1 MANIFT
7 TRKPKRFEHKPR
19 FSDPRKEALEARV
32 RKVKRELGMLEED
45 ELKPEETLRGTFVKG
60 TTHLRRRQE
69 RDEADG
75 GSPSNR
81 YVKLAVW
88 LIVLTVLLIWI
99 FRTI

>member
-1 MANIFT
+1 MATIFT
-7 TRKPKRFEHKPR
+7 TRKPKRFEHTPR
-19 FSDPRKEALEARV
+19 FSDPRKEALEACI
-32 RKVKRELGMLEED
+32 RKAKRELGMLEQD

-69 RDEADG
+69 REEADG
-75 GSPSNR
+75 APSNR

-99 FRTI
+99 FRTV